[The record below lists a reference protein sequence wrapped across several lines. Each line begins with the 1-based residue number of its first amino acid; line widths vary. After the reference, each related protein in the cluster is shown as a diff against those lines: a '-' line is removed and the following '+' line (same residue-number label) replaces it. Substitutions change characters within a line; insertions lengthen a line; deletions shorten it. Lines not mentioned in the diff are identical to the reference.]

1 MPPSPKR
8 ITEQLWRARES
19 RRNPPP
25 ARAVEFCDPNF
36 PEQSAFISDPAKLK
50 LSFCT
55 RRSGKSYGDG
65 RYLLREA
72 HETPSVSCLYLALTR
87 DSAENIMW
95 RDVLRRLNREL
106 GLDAKPNKTK
116 LELTLPN
123 ESTVRLLGMDAD
135 EDEKR
140 KVLGGKY
147 KLVIIDEAARWRT
160 NLRTLIY
167 EYIKPAV
174 ADHRGTIAMSSTS
187 SEFLSGFFYELTEGH
202 TNAPHQWTREGW
214 SCHAW
219 NWRQNPYMRK
229 QIEEE
234 IAELEAANPRVRES
248 PAFRRNYDPGEYV
261 IDISNL
267 VYKYQRE
274 QNDFDGS
281 LPDIHKGRWH
291 YVLGVDLGYE
301 DPCAFTVLAYHD
313 HDATLYVLESYK
325 RGKLDVT
332 ATSDEINSIKR
343 RYDIEH
349 TTIDGSAKQAV
360 EEMNARHGVM
370 AEAADKRD
378 KAEHIDLMNADFNAG
393 RIKLSPKCGPLRE
406 EYGALIWDERALERQ
421 HKRVEHP
428 GCDNHATDSA
438 YYGWRH
444 CYQYTSKHLPP
455 PPPKLNTPEWYEWEM
470 ARQKAEID
478 AQLEAQMQRN
488 RGEQRESNNELD
500 WL

>member
-1 MPPSPKR
+1 MPNFLDK
-8 ITEQLWRARES
+8 
-19 RRNPPP
+19 
-25 ARAVEFCDPNF
+25 DF
-36 PEQSAFISDPAKLK
+36 PEQSAFILDPARLK
-50 LSFCT
+50 VLFCT
-55 RRSGKSYGDG
+55 RRSGKSFGEG
-65 RYLLREA
+65 RYLLKEA
-72 HETPSVSCLYLALTR
+72 YETPSVSCLYLALTR

-106 GLDAKPNKTK
+106 HLDAIPNKTK

-147 KLVIIDEAARWRT
+147 KLVVVDEAASWRT
-160 NLRTLIY
+160 DLRRLLF
-167 EYIKPAV
+167 EYVKPAL
-174 ADHRGTIAMSSTS
+174 ADHRGTFAMSSTATDIM
-187 SEFLSGFFYELTEGH
+187 SGLFYELTQGHDAMPHRWSKEGF
-202 TNAPHQWTREGW
+202 

-234 IAELEAANPRVRES
+234 VAELEAANPRVRDT
-248 PAFRRNYDPGEYV
+248 PAFRRNYEPGEWV

-267 VYKYQRE
+267 VYKYQRDV
-274 QNDFDGS
+274 NDFDGT
-281 LPDIHKGRWH
+281 LPKHHAGRWH
-291 YVLGVDLGYE
+291 YVLAVDLGYE

-313 HDATLYVLESYK
+313 HDESMYVLESYK
-325 RGKLDVT
+325 RGHLDVT
-332 ATSDEINSIKR
+332 ATGNEINAIKQ

-349 TTIDGSAKQAV
+349 TTIDGSSKQAV

-370 AEAADKRD
+370 AEAADKKD

-406 EYGALIWDERALERQ
+406 EYGALIWDERALERR

-444 CYQYTSKHLPP
+444 CYQYTAKALAPAAPP
-455 PPPKLNTPEWYEWEM
+455 IGSAEFYFWQQK
-470 ARQKAEID
+470 RQQADI
-478 AQLEAQMQRN
+478 EADFERQMQAN
-488 RGEQRESNNELD
+488 RQEQRDNDDPLS
-500 WL
+500 WLT